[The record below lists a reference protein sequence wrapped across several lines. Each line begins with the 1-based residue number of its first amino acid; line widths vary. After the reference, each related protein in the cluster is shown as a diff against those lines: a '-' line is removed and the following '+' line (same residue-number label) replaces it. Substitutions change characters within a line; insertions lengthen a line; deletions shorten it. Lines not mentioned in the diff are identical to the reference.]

1 MERGPAGEDGIII
14 EINLKGEQDLNIE
27 EENGINPNVQVF
39 SLKETKKIV
48 EVSDHESDQEMHG
61 ELNEM
66 LQDG

>member
-1 MERGPAGEDGIII
+1 MERGPAGENGIII

-27 EENGINPNVQVF
+27 EEHGINPNVQVF
-39 SLKETKKIV
+39 SLKETKKII
-48 EVSDHESDQEMHG
+48 EVSDNESDQEMHG